1 MAIVDTALITLRN
14 VKYSIKKVFCRK
26 SFYTLGELCRL
37 MGAWLPDKTLGKR
50 LVSFVGCYDEF
61 SLTYGKDCLFFLF
74 DCDPDW
80 YAKAAYK
87 NGALA
92 VVSDR
97 EIEGVPCIVVDDAW
111 QTYIKVC
118 SFYFDK
124 AGCKSIAITGSIG
137 KTTTTE
143 MICNVAETYFNTFCT
158 PINGNVVRYMG
169 NAIQKIPRNCEQFVQ
184 EVAENMANNTAYCS
198 AIIRPNIVAI
208 TNIDKSHI
216 GEVGSIERVAEL
228 VTELT
233 NGTPDDGLVII
244 NADDTYSKLIKLNK
258 RIVSVGIEAEAD
270 CIAKDFVYEG
280 KRMRFT
286 LVYRSEQHSV
296 MLNCLGRHNAY
307 NAMMA
312 FVAGVEMGIPEKLI
326 IKGLRRYKP
335 SSIRQCTYKIA
346 GKTFYVDCFNASARS
361 IGSALNATARIETG
375 EAGRRIAVLGDIAE
389 IDEHENEVYSEVGRH
404 VTEADVDLLITYG
417 KDSRMIHDSVQL
429 STVEKKHFENRS
441 ELVVYLKK
449 QMRRGDV
456 VLIKGSGSMKME
468 KIFADLYP
476 VRYFFNQLPTKVKHG
491 IWRLRTL

>member
-1 MAIVDTALITLRN
+1 M
-14 VKYSIKKVFCRK
+14 
-26 SFYTLGELCRL
+26 
-37 MGAWLPDKTLGKR
+37 
-50 LVSFVGCYDEF
+50 
-61 SLTYGKDCLFFLF
+61 
-74 DCDPDW
+74 
-80 YAKAAYK
+80 
-87 NGALA
+87 
-92 VVSDR
+92 
-97 EIEGVPCIVVDDAW
+97 
-111 QTYIKVC
+111 
-118 SFYFDK
+118 
-124 AGCKSIAITGSIG
+124 
-137 KTTTTE
+137 
-143 MICNVAETYFNTFCT
+143 
-158 PINGNVVRYMG
+158 
-169 NAIQKIPRNCEQFVQ
+169 
-184 EVAENMANNTAYCS
+184 
-198 AIIRPNIVAI
+198 
-208 TNIDKSHI
+208 
-216 GEVGSIERVAEL
+216 AEL

-361 IGSALNATARIETG
+361 IDSALNATARIETG

-429 STVEKKHFENRS
+429 STVEKSILRIAPN
-441 ELVVYLKK
+441 
-449 QMRRGDV
+449 
-456 VLIKGSGSMKME
+456 
-468 KIFADLYP
+468 
-476 VRYFFNQLPTKVKHG
+476 
-491 IWRLRTL
+491 WLRT